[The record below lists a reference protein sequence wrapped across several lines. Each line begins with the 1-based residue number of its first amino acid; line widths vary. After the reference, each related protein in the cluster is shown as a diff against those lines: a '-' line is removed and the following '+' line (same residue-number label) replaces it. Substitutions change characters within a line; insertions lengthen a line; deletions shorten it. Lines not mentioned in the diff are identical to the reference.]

1 MRTAPQLLVA
11 LILPAFVSV
20 DAVRAHAQQPTP
32 NTRSFVQVIR
42 LRPEMVT
49 EWMAL
54 QRNEV
59 VPALKK
65 AGVTSRTT
73 LVTVVGNTF
82 EYTTLTPFPTWAAM
96 DGDGPLVRAL
106 GAEGAAQLNAKLR
119 KCILT
124 QSSYMTNRIDS
135 LTIPSPT
142 ALVWRIQVRR
152 VVPGKMREYVSF
164 YRNEVLPGLR
174 KAKASGKLAGST
186 IAIRGV
192 GAATGEFSTVT
203 FYDKFADIEGGDPLA
218 LALGAEA
225 AQAINAK
232 GTQLATNVQVTVRR
246 RLADLS
252 F

>member
-1 MRTAPQLLVA
+1 MRTAPQLFV
-11 LILPAFVSV
+11 AFVV
-20 DAVRAHAQQPTP
+20 GAVAFVGPVRSSAQPPTP
-32 NTRSFVQVIR
+32 NVRSFVQVIR

-59 VPALKK
+59 IPALKK
-65 AGVTSRTT
+65 AGITSRTM
-73 LVTVVGNTF
+73 LVTSVGNAF
-82 EYTTLTPFPTWAAM
+82 EYTSITPFPTWAAM

-124 QSSYMTNRIDS
+124 QSSYMTNRVDS
-135 LTIPSPT
+135 LTIQAAG

-152 VVPGKMREYVSF
+152 ALPGKMGEYVAY

-174 KAKASGKLAGST
+174 KAKASGRLAGSA

-192 GAATGEFSTVT
+192 GAPTGEFTTVT
-203 FYDKFADIEGGDPLA
+203 QYDKFADIDAGDPLA
-218 LALGAEA
+218 LALGTEA

-232 GTQLATNVQVTVRR
+232 GLQLATNVQVTVRR